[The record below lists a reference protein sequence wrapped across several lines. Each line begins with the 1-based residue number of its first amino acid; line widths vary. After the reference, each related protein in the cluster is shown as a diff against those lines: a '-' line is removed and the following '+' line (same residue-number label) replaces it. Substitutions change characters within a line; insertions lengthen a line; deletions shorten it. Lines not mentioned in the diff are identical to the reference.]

1 MAGWFDVAA
10 GPTPFLGLGL
20 CSRDWLD
27 HALPALLDAEKSAP
41 NGRAMIS
48 CVSTFEATT
57 CNIPSRRPQL

>member
-27 HALPALLDAEKSAP
+27 HVLPALLNAEESAP
-41 NGRAMIS
+41 MAGQWFPASAHSKRQP
-48 CVSTFEATT
+48 V
-57 CNIPSRRPQL
+57 